1 MLGPL
6 GAKRLLELLMASAAP
21 MHLAWLSVP
30 AHTNQVAGWLATTY
44 GQHKML
50 VCGSWEFAAH

>member
-1 MLGPL
+1 MGLL
-6 GAKRLLELLMASAAP
+6 VAKRLLELLMASATP
-21 MHLAWLSVP
+21 MHLAWLSAR

-50 VCGSWEFAAH
+50 VSGSWEFAAH